1 MMSRGWRRM
10 LAGVAGLSV
19 LAGLAILPSAEM
31 TDAQFTD
38 SEYAAS
44 TTFTAQSLVAP
55 VITGCTVANNGLG
68 IFQSVT
74 LTWTALYPLASVRL
88 TATSGTTTGT
98 VASANITASG
108 AVGGVYSY
116 SATLNQALL
125 TSLVSNLLGSTTT
138 LTVISLIPS
147 TSWVSLGATRK
158 LTIALLGLNAA
169 CTV

>member
-1 MMSRGWRRM
+1 MTPRTRRM
-10 LAGVAGLSV
+10 LAGLAGLSL
-19 LAGLAILPSAEM
+19 LAGVAALPPAQVTE
-31 TDAQFTD
+31 AQFTD
-38 SEYAAS
+38 PDFGSS
-44 TTFTAQSLVAP
+44 TFTAQTLVTP

-74 LTWTALYPLASVRL
+74 ITWTALYPLASVRL

-98 VASANITASG
+98 VAPANITASG
-108 AVGGVYSY
+108 PVAGVYSY
-116 SATLNQALL
+116 SATLSQALL

-138 LTVISLIPS
+138 LTVTSLIPS
-147 TSWVSLGATRK
+147 TTWVSPGATRK